1 MNKKR
6 YKEKDIM
13 KFLFNIY
20 GKDNCAKETYSLS
33 IYS

>member
-6 YKEKDIM
+6 YKGKDIM
-13 KFLFNIY
+13 KLLFNTY

-33 IYS
+33 LYS

>member
-6 YKEKDIM
+6 YKGKGIM

-33 IYS
+33 LYS